1 MTWDRYC
8 KQFRLVVAALVA
20 ANEYGGNGATV
31 SAARDVST
39 ALDMTYRREDTLVL
53 PYETTS
59 IAVVVD
65 A

>member
-1 MTWDRYC
+1 MSWDRYR
-8 KQFRLVVAALVA
+8 KQSRLVVAALMA
-20 ANEYGGNGATV
+20 ANEYGRNGATV
-31 SAARDVST
+31 AAARDVST

-53 PYETTS
+53 PYETTA